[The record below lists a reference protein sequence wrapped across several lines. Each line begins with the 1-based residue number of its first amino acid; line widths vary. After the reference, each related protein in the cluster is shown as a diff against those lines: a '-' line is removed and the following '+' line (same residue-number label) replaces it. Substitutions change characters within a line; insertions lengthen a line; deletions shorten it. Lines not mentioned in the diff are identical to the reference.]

1 MKVKYHNGN
10 IVVKKYNY
18 LNSNS
23 SVPCVIPNRAFT
35 IADLAYRMEK
45 GLPLPNLTIYRNYED
60 TGLILKSQP
69 RDIISAYNML
79 KEVKKNDSKKEDIL
93 NEIRQKQ
100 QQQQEQDNNHA
111 I

>member
-1 MKVKYHNGN
+1 MKIKYHNGN
-10 IVVKKYNY
+10 IVLKKFQYPKN
-18 LNSNS
+18 NT

-69 RDIISAYNML
+69 KDIISAYNML
-79 KEVKKNDSKKEDIL
+79 KEVKNNDSKKQEIL
-93 NEIRQKQ
+93 AELQKQ
-100 QQQQEQDNNHA
+100 QQQQQQNED